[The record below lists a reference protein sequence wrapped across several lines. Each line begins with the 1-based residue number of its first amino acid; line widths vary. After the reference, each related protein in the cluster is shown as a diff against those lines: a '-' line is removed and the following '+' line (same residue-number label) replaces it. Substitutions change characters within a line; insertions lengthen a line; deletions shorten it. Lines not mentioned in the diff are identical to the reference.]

1 MGFGILSCIPIVVL
15 LVGATIT
22 RKMPEMLLLS
32 SFIGAV
38 ILYGK
43 GFFTGYINIMYEALA
58 NGSFQFI
65 LLILVGSGALIA
77 LLEKSGA
84 MLGFRNMI
92 RKAASTKDRAL
103 LFTWILGV
111 IVFIDDYLNALAV
124 SSAMKNITD
133 EYKVPREHLA
143 YTVNCTGS
151 CVCVL
156 IPFSSW
162 AAFGI
167 GVFKDYGLEF
177 SDYVKALPFM
187 FYPIV
192 ALIICLLFGYELLP
206 KLGGMKEAYDR
217 VAAGGSTLVPS
228 DEARAEET
236 DGAVPS
242 SPINFLLPMLVLIV
256 TMILCDNEL
265 IHGLLAAL
273 VAQAVLYIGQ
283 KIMSPKEFIET
294 AFNGIYSMASVSFV
308 VALAFMMTAVNT
320 NLGFSEYMIDILG
333 ALIPA
338 TVLPV
343 IAFLLV
349 AFIAFASGSFWPLV
363 VIVAPIF
370 VPMALNFGMN
380 PSLIIAAIM
389 SGIAFGSQFCFY
401 SDAVFMTA
409 AGTGVPNVNQIKAI
423 APYVLS
429 GAVIAAVLFTIA
441 GFIG

>member
-1 MGFGILSCIPIVVL
+1 M
-15 LVGATIT
+15 
-22 RKMPEMLLLS
+22 
-32 SFIGAV
+32 
-38 ILYGK
+38 
-43 GFFTGYINIMYEALA
+43 
-58 NGSFQFI
+58 
-65 LLILVGSGALIA
+65 
-77 LLEKSGA
+77 
-84 MLGFRNMI
+84 
-92 RKAASTKDRAL
+92 
-103 LFTWILGV
+103 
-111 IVFIDDYLNALAV
+111 
-124 SSAMKNITD
+124 
-133 EYKVPREHLA
+133 
-143 YTVNCTGS
+143 
-151 CVCVL
+151 
-156 IPFSSW
+156 
-162 AAFGI
+162 
-167 GVFKDYGLEF
+167 
-177 SDYVKALPFM
+177 
-187 FYPIV
+187 
-192 ALIICLLFGYELLP
+192 
-206 KLGGMKEAYDR
+206 
-217 VAAGGSTLVPS
+217 AAGGSTLVPS

-338 TVLPV
+338 TILPV

-423 APYVLS
+423 APYVLL
-429 GAVIAAVLFTIA
+429 GAVIAAILFTIA

>member
-1 MGFGILSCIPIVVL
+1 MEFGILSCIPIVVL
-15 LVGATIT
+15 LVGATVT

-32 SFIGAV
+32 SFIGAI
-38 ILYGK
+38 ILYGS
-43 GFFTGYINIMYEALA
+43 GFFSGYIGIMYEALS

-92 RKAASTKDRAL
+92 RTMANTKHRAL

-124 SSAMKNITD
+124 SSAMKSITD

-167 GVFKDYGLEF
+167 GVFKDYNLSF
-177 SDYVKALPFM
+177 TDYVKAIPFM
-187 FYPIV
+187 FYPIA
-192 ALIICLLFGYELLP
+192 ALVICLLFGYDLLP
-206 KLGGMKEAYDR
+206 KLGGMKDAYAR
-217 VAAGGSTLVPS
+217 VKAGGPTTVPS
-228 DEARAEET
+228 AEVRAEEV
-236 DGAVPS
+236 DGAKPS
-242 SPINFLLPMLVLIV
+242 SPINFLIPMLVLIV
-256 TMILCDNEL
+256 TMIACENEL

-283 KIMSPKEFIET
+283 KIMTPKEFIET

-333 ALIPA
+333 ALIPVA
-338 TVLPV
+338 ALPV

-370 VPMALNFGMN
+370 MPMALNFGMN
-380 PSLIIAAIM
+380 PSIVIAAIM

-423 APYVLS
+423 APYVLA
-429 GAVIAAVLFTIA
+429 GAAIASVLFAVVGVIM
-441 GFIG
+441 